1 MTMEITAIT
10 KLRHTALFELVK
22 RLGGREAAAEQVG
35 IGVQTFDKWLKLS
48 HCFPLGPKG
57 SFWTKELWQAVKDNL
72 ESLTGQTIEELFP
85 ESLRKAV
92 QLRSLAAQVEQVME
106 VPEEALLA
114 YAETTAERLRLPEP
128 VIAAEQD
135 ELKTAID
142 AALKFLDARSREIV
156 RMRFGITD
164 GRERTL
170 KEVGRIVGLN
180 PERVRQIEARAVCKL
195 QRPELAKA
203 LSGFLD

>member
-1 MTMEITAIT
+1 MEITAIT

>member
-1 MTMEITAIT
+1 
-10 KLRHTALFELVK
+10 
-22 RLGGREAAAEQVG
+22 
-35 IGVQTFDKWLKLS
+35 
-48 HCFPLGPKG
+48 
-57 SFWTKELWQAVKDNL
+57 
-72 ESLTGQTIEELFP
+72 
-85 ESLRKAV
+85 V